1 MLTARTINGSVTVAL
16 CEIRRFGVTAAM
28 SEEDW
33 VAFRVAVTD
42 FAGEYTPGAST
53 AVTVAAPRA
62 AGVSQVVA
70 LPL

>member
-1 MLTARTINGSVTVAL
+1 MLTARTVSGSVTL
-16 CEIRRFGVTAAM
+16 TPCEIRRLGVTAAM
-28 SEEDW
+28 SEEEPM
-33 VAFRVAVTD
+33 AFKVAVTD
-42 FAGEYTPGAST
+42 LAGEYTPGAST